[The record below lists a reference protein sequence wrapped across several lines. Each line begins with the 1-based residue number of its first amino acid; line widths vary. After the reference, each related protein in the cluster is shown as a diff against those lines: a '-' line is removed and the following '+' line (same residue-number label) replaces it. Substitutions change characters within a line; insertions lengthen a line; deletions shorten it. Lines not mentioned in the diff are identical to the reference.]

1 LKLWVICFWKLFT
14 EQKMGTLMKQRL
26 NQQDKFV
33 EDDDF
38 DDEDDNDGALIFE
51 NSQYAINPKLFIT

>member
-1 LKLWVICFWKLFT
+1 
-14 EQKMGTLMKQRL
+14 MGTLMKQRL

-51 NSQYAINPKLFIT
+51 NSQYAINPKLYIT